1 MDFISS
7 SKNAGSSA
15 FGSSSS
21 SSSGNGNGT
30 GTGSVI
36 GGVFSNF
43 FNLSIQKMVLILAVI
58 AFIISIGTV
67 AILLWKSKS
76 TQKWPPET
84 AKCPDRMEYDSV
96 NNKCID
102 KYDLFAKGTTGNSYD
117 WAPDSVGDACTNF
130 NTINGMASNI
140 KPAAYDAS
148 AFVNVDGNYVPWEG
162 VLDGQKSRAS
172 SLKCPNL

>member
-21 SSSGNGNGT
+21 SSSGSGNG
-30 GTGSVI
+30 SAI

-84 AKCPDRMEYDSV
+84 AKCPDRMEYDSIA
-96 NNKCID
+96 NKCID
-102 KYDLFAKGTTGNSYD
+102 KYDLFTKTTTGTSFD
-117 WAPDSVGDACTNF
+117 WIPDATGNACTNF
-130 NTINGMASNI
+130 NTINAMASTI
-140 KPAAYDAS
+140 APAAYNAS
-148 AFVNVDGNYVPWEG
+148 AFVGVDGNYVPWEG
-162 VLDGQKSRAS
+162 VIDGQKSRAS

>member
-21 SSSGNGNGT
+21 GSSGS

-43 FNLSIQKMVLILAVI
+43 FNLSIQKMVLILAII

-84 AKCPDRMEYDSV
+84 AKCPDRMEHDSV

-102 KYDLFAKGTTGNSYD
+102 KYNLFTGSPYE
-117 WAPDSVGDACTNF
+117 WAPDAAGNACNNF
-130 NTINGMASNI
+130 NSINGMASNA

-148 AFVNVDGNYVPWEG
+148 AFVNVVDGYVPWEG
-162 VLDGQKSRAS
+162 VIDGQKSRAS